1 MEFKEEEEDMLPV
14 SFIVF
19 LPVILLGIGFLSP
32 NHIGIRASPVS
43 PWVGY
48 NLVFNKCDKWQETK
62 WCVSSKANRFWL
74 GNPPKKTKKQQQT
87 NQQQQQQNTNNST
100 LFWVTGPKK

>member
-1 MEFKEEEEDMLPV
+1 MIVHLKCYYVNSKTKMEFKEEEEDVLPV

-43 PWVGY
+43 P
-48 NLVFNKCDKWQETK
+48 
-62 WCVSSKANRFWL
+62 
-74 GNPPKKTKKQQQT
+74 
-87 NQQQQQQNTNNST
+87 
-100 LFWVTGPKK
+100 

>member
-43 PWVGY
+43 P
-48 NLVFNKCDKWQETK
+48 
-62 WCVSSKANRFWL
+62 
-74 GNPPKKTKKQQQT
+74 
-87 NQQQQQQNTNNST
+87 
-100 LFWVTGPKK
+100 